1 MLLSVLL
8 LSPYLLKDFKKFKD
22 KKLYDG
28 VYGLQLPV
36 DHDRLNETMCEL
48 KELEAISPADDRKVE
63 VTIALCYFPLS

>member
-1 MLLSVLL
+1 MKVFSSQVLSLYSL
-8 LSPYLLKDFKKFKD
+8 QDFKKFSD

-48 KELEAISPADDRKVE
+48 KELEEMIPAEDRIVE
-63 VTIALCYFPLS
+63 VTKIL